1 MKIVQNLN
9 YRQWQKRNSS
19 VFYKLNKSEQTEA
32 REKGY
37 RNIGWDDVQKSWLIL
52 QELKPNIVSIF
63 EHKLAKGDLVGA
75 INLAIM
81 NSDKTSE
88 IATEAIATLEKNQ
101 QQLNK
106 LAEDAL
112 NKYQPL

>member
-19 VFYKLNKSEQTEA
+19 VFKKLSKSEQKEVK
-32 REKGY
+32 EKGY
-37 RNIGWDDVQKSWLIL
+37 RNIGWNNVQKSWLIL
-52 QELKPNIVSIF
+52 QEFKPNIVSIF
-63 EHKLAKGDLVGA
+63 DHKLAKGDLVGA
-75 INLAIM
+75 INVAIM

-88 IATEAIATLEKNQ
+88 IASEAIVTLDKNQ
-101 QQLNK
+101 QELNK

>member
-9 YRQWQKRNSS
+9 YRQWQKRNST
-19 VFYKLNKSEQTEA
+19 FFKKLSKSEQKEV

-37 RNIGWDDVQKSWLIL
+37 RNIGWNNVQKSWLIL
-52 QELKPNIVSIF
+52 QEFKPNIVSIF
-63 EHKLAKGDLVGA
+63 DHKLAKGDLVGA
-75 INLAIM
+75 INVAIM

-88 IATEAIATLEKNQ
+88 IASEASATLDKNQ
-101 QQLNK
+101 QELNK

>member
-1 MKIVQNLN
+1 MKIVENLN

-19 VFYKLNKSEQTEA
+19 IFNQLSKSEQKEI

-37 RNIGWDDVQKSWLIL
+37 RNIGWNNVQKSWTIL
-52 QELKPNIVSIF
+52 KQLKPKIVSIF
-63 EHKLAKGDLVGA
+63 DYKLAQGDLVSA
-75 INLAIM
+75 INIAIIES
-81 NSDKTSE
+81 NKTS
-88 IATEAIATLEKNQ
+88 AIAKETTETLKENQ
-101 QQLNK
+101 QRLNK